1 MSRQIQSGQ
10 RQGRHGAGDRE
21 LSALTRSFRALSDP
35 TRLRILALL
44 GTGELCVCHI
54 HTSLGIPQSKASRHL
69 AYLRRAGF
77 VRARKRGLWVHYA
90 IAEPAGVAPLL
101 ASLTSDLARTEIVR
115 NDCCRLAD
123 ALEREGPEPGKRDV
137 KAG

>member
-1 MSRQIQSGQ
+1 MSRQIQYGHGQ
-10 RQGRHGAGDRE
+10 VRHKGDRE
-21 LSALTRSFRALSDP
+21 LSALARSFRALSDP

-44 GTGELCVCHI
+44 GAGELCVCHI

-90 IAEPAGVAPLL
+90 IAESAGVVPLL
-101 ASLTSDLARTEIVR
+101 ASLTSDLAQTEIVR

-123 ALEREGPEPGKRDV
+123 ALEREGPEPSKRNV
-137 KAG
+137 KTG